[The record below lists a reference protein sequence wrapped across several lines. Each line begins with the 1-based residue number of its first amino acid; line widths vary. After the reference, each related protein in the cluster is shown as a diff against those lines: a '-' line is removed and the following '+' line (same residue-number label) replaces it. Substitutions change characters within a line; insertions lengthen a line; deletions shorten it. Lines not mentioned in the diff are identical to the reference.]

1 VLLRGTPPPMATLRG
16 PGDGAG
22 CGDGD
27 DDAASAAPGL
37 SGRAA
42 AERRAATY
50 QPLRGALL
58 QVPPEYT

>member
-1 VLLRGTPPPMATLRG
+1 MATLRG